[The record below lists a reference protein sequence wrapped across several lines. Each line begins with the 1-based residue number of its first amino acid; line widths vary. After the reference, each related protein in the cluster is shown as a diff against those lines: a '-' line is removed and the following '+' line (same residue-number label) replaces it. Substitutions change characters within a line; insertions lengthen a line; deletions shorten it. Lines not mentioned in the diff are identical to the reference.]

1 MNSLKV
7 ILKNLIKKTFFF
19 ILRSNNITRVVSD
32 TFFTQTPVSLW
43 QIINYRVLKMGRGVY
58 WPIHPS
64 SKIAN
69 YKNIVAGI
77 ETSPGLM
84 PGCYVQGNGKV
95 IIGDY
100 TQIGPGVGIISSNH
114 DIYDNRIGV
123 YTTVDIGKYCWIGMN
138 SVILPNVTLGEY
150 TIVGAGS
157 IVTKSFSEG
166 YCVIGGNPAK
176 IIKKLDPSK
185 CIKHKSEYEYNG
197 FIPNK
202 KFEKFRTE
210 KLHI

>member
-1 MNSLKV
+1 MLK
-7 ILKNLIKKTFFF
+7 KLIKKAF
-19 ILRSNNITRVVSD
+19 LLVLKSNKITRIVAE
-32 TFFTQTPVSLW
+32 TRLTQTPVSLKD
-43 QIINYRVLKMGRGVY
+43 ILNYKILKLGRGVY
-58 WPIHPS
+58 WQVHPS

-69 YKNIVAGI
+69 YRNIVIGI

-84 PGCYVQGNGKV
+84 PGCYIQGNGKV
-95 IIGDY
+95 FIGDY

-114 DIYDNRIGV
+114 DVYDNRIGV

-157 IVTKSFSEG
+157 VVTKSFSEG

-176 IIKKLDPSK
+176 IIKKLDPEK
-185 CIKHKSEYEYNG
+185 CIKHKSEFEYNG

-202 KFEKFRTE
+202 EFEKFRSE
-210 KLHI
+210 KLDI

>member
-1 MNSLKV
+1 MLKR
-7 ILKNLIKKTFFF
+7 LIKKTIF
-19 ILRSNNITRVVSD
+19 LVLKSNKITRIVSE
-32 TFFTQTPVSLW
+32 TFFTQTPVSLKE
-43 QIINYRVLKMGRGVY
+43 ILNYNILRFGKGVY
-58 WPIHPS
+58 WPVHPS

-69 YKNIVAGI
+69 YRNILIGI

-84 PGCYVQGNGKV
+84 PGCYIQGNGKV
-95 IIGDY
+95 VIGDY

-123 YTTVDIGKYCWIGMN
+123 YTTVNIGKYCWIGMN

-157 IVTKSFSEG
+157 IVTKSFLEG
-166 YCVIGGNPAK
+166 YCVIAGNPAK
-176 IIKKLDPSK
+176 IIKKLDPQK
-185 CIKHKSEYEYNG
+185 CVKHKSEFEYNG

-202 KFEKFRTE
+202 KFEKFRSE
-210 KLHI
+210 KLDI

>member
-1 MNSLKV
+1 MLK
-7 ILKNLIKKTFFF
+7 KLIKKAIF
-19 ILRSNNITRVVSD
+19 LVLKSNKITRIVVE
-32 TFFTQTPVSLW
+32 TLLTQTPVTLKD
-43 QIINYRVLKMGRGVY
+43 ILNYKILKLGRGVY
-58 WPIHPS
+58 WQVHPS

-69 YKNIVAGI
+69 YRNILIGI

-84 PGCYVQGNGKV
+84 PGCYIQGNGKV
-95 IIGDY
+95 FIGDY

-114 DIYDNRIGV
+114 DVYDNRKGV

-157 IVTKSFSEG
+157 VVTKSFSEG

-176 IIKKLDPSK
+176 IIKKLDPEK

-202 KFEKFRTE
+202 EFEKFRSK
-210 KLHI
+210 KLDI